1 MMTLGSIKIEIT
13 PYNQTCET
21 HLKELST
28 MTKSK
33 KASLIEGLIVLDCY
47 SL

>member
-1 MMTLGSIKIEIT
+1 MMTPRSMKIEIT
-13 PYNQTCET
+13 HCNQACET

-33 KASLIEGLIVLDCY
+33 KASLIEGLIVLNN
-47 SL
+47 